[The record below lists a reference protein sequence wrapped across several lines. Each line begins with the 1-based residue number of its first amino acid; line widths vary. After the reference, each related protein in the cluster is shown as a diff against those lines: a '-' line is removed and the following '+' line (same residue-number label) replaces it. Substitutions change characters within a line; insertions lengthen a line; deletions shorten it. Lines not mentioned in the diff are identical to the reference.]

1 MSHAKGQQ
9 GRENLHRDQAQDG
22 RQGEGG
28 ADSAG
33 ADGLEPRD
41 RKAAQGKRLPSKAP
55 AKPANLGKLTEQA
68 AKEALVDARGDL
80 FIASQLLGITAIRL
94 NRAIAVSPVLQSA
107 LDVSKMIVPG
117 VPLET
122 IHKAIEERVALYR
135 VSGLDALHDLATM
148 PIDVNSAQNQVKLA
162 AAARLAGTVEGQE
175 GGSDLAETLRELQRQ
190 YDETAPRLRVTRER
204 VTIERLPPERVV
216 GPTSDQSK

>member
-1 MSHAKGQQ
+1 
-9 GRENLHRDQAQDG
+9 
-22 RQGEGG
+22 
-28 ADSAG
+28 
-33 ADGLEPRD
+33 
-41 RKAAQGKRLPSKAP
+41 
-55 AKPANLGKLTEQA
+55 
-68 AKEALVDARGDL
+68 
-80 FIASQLLGITAIRL
+80 
-94 NRAIAVSPVLQSA
+94 
-107 LDVSKMIVPG
+107 MIVPG